1 MYKFVLLLIFSIAA
15 SCIYGQT
22 DSLTKEERRL
32 LDSMF
37 NNDEF
42 IKLMM
47 GKDRSYVDVN
57 FGMGNGIFS
66 LKNNALNAGQA
77 QTDKIYY
84 KPSVGYYHKSGLAFT
99 LSGFAATD
107 DGALKMYQYAISPS
121 YMYSNKKFSAA
132 ISYTRIIEGSS
143 ASFDV
148 SPFKNDFYASALYK
162 KTWIQ
167 PGIAVGFSFGKQ
179 VEYYDSSFWF
189 YPQPPE
195 PPRIIHLRDTITT
208 KLSGF
213 SLTLSAGHTWYF
225 WELINKKDWLQ
236 IQPTFMLNTGS
247 QKWNT
252 VHSNRIFRNFP
263 RLANYL
269 KKRFGDGSGSEKF
282 NLQSAAFAA
291 KLTYYY
297 GKFYLQPQIYLD
309 YYLPT
314 TTEKRLTSLFSVTAG
329 FSFY

>member
-15 SCIYGQT
+15 SYAYGQT
-22 DSLTKEERRL
+22 DSLTKEESRL

-84 KPSVGYYHKSGLAFT
+84 KPSVGYYHKSGLALT

-107 DGALKMYQYAISPS
+107 NGALKMYQYAISPS
-121 YMYSNKKFSAA
+121 YTFSNKKFAA
-132 ISYTRIIEGSS
+132 GVSYTRIIKGST
-143 ASFDV
+143 ASFNV

-162 KTWIQ
+162 KTWIE
-167 PGIAVGFSFGKQ
+167 PGIAAGFSFGKQ
-179 VEYYDSSFWF
+179 VEYYDSVFWF
-189 YPQPPE
+189 NPQPPA

-208 KLSGF
+208 RLSGF
-213 SLTLSAGHTWYF
+213 SLTLSAAHTWYF
-225 WELINKKDWLQ
+225 WELINKKDGLQ
-236 IQPTFMLNTGS
+236 IQPTFMLNAGS

-269 KKRFGDGSGSEKF
+269 KRRFGDGSGSEKF
-282 NLQSAAFAA
+282 SLQSAAFAA

-329 FSFY
+329 ISFY